1 MCATYLDLT
10 YRGDQASRFTM
21 TVIDREQLYG
31 SRKRIALDAA
41 GHECTL
47 AHLTQDG
54 RYVLPSGAT
63 ADIYVT
69 ENGDAISRRELVM
82 VDQDNK
88 PLPTLAPTTGKLQAI
103 EGPIPTADLLEHVVT
118 RVYTLAPD
126 DLGPALERALR
137 EGSIFRV
144 PFRPRRAVTEVTAF
158 ILANETGVFLVQAEP
173 CSFEFVG
180 LQQPVAVAEDDDE
193 LDTEGFDSWWDTGDT
208 GQGGMH
214 DAA

>member
-10 YRGDQASRFTM
+10 YRGQASRFTM
-21 TVIDREQLYG
+21 TVIDRERLYG

-54 RYVLPSGAT
+54 RHILPSGAT
-63 ADIYVT
+63 ADLYVT
-69 ENGDAISRRELVM
+69 ENGDAISRRELVAA
-82 VDQDNK
+82 DQDNK
-88 PLPTLAPTTGKLQAI
+88 PLPTLAPTTGTQQAI
-103 EGPIPTADLLEHVVT
+103 EGPIPETDLLEHVVT
-118 RVYTLAPD
+118 RGYVLTAGELAPE
-126 DLGPALERALR
+126 LERMLR
-137 EGSIFRV
+137 EGAIFRV

-158 ILANETGVFLVQAEP
+158 ILANEAGVFLVQAEP

-180 LQQPVAVAEDDDE
+180 LQQPVAVADDDE
-193 LDTEGFDSWWDTGDT
+193 ELDADGFDSWWDTGDT
-208 GQGGMH
+208 GHGGIH